1 VDNGVVVV
9 VVVAVFVVAVVEFVG
24 VVVLVV
30 DVVEVVV
37 PVVVEVVLVMV
48 GRSPV
53 TLMSSMPKPSSPAS
67 AESDSCR
74 ASVLPLPAMLAL
86 NTVAL
91 LVR

>member
-1 VDNGVVVV
+1 VEARADEDAGVVAGGVVSTGVVLIGVVVV
-9 VVVAVFVVAVVEFVG
+9 G
-24 VVVLVV
+24 VVV
-30 DVVEVVV
+30 
-37 PVVVEVVLVMV
+37 V
-48 GRSPV
+48 GKSPE
-53 TLMSSMPKPSSPAS
+53 TLMSSIPKPSSPAS